1 MSTQLQPSPD
11 TIQPT
16 PNAPKHSTRDRIIA
30 GIALIA
36 IGAVVFL
43 AQISNQPELTW
54 VIVPVLGLI
63 FLIWGLVARSIG
75 LIIPGGILSGI
86 GLGLYFMLQ
95 SGIDRPDASSAGIF
109 LLCFAGGWA
118 MISLLSLVTQEGFQ
132 WWPLIPGG
140 IIGVIGLALLGGGFG
155 QELLKVAGYA
165 WPLILVGIGIYLLL
179 RGRVDK

>member
-95 SGIDRPDASSAGIF
+95 SGVDRPEDSSAGIF
-109 LLCFAGGWA
+109 LLCFAGG
-118 MISLLSLVTQEGFQ
+118 
-132 WWPLIPGG
+132 
-140 IIGVIGLALLGGGFG
+140 
-155 QELLKVAGYA
+155 
-165 WPLILVGIGIYLLL
+165 
-179 RGRVDK
+179 

>member
-11 TIQPT
+11 TLQPT
-16 PNAPKHSTRDRIIA
+16 PNTPKHNTRDRVIA

-36 IGAVVFL
+36 IGAVVFF
-43 AQISNQPELTW
+43 AQISDQPELAW
-54 VIVPVLGLI
+54 VVVPVLGLI
-63 FLIWGLVARSIG
+63 FLIWGLAARTIG

-95 SGIDRPDASSAGIF
+95 SGVDRPEESSAGIF

-118 MISLLSLVTQEGFQ
+118 LISLLSLVTQEGFQ

-179 RGRVDK
+179 RGKGDR

>member
-1 MSTQLQPSPD
+1 MSTQLQPPSD
-11 TIQPT
+11 TMQPT
-16 PNAPKHSTRDRIIA
+16 PDTPKHSTRDWIIA

-43 AQISNQPELTW
+43 AQISNQPELSW

-63 FLIWGLVARSIG
+63 FLIWGLAARSIG

-95 SGIDRPDASSAGIF
+95 SGIDRPDASGAGIF

-179 RGRVDK
+179 RGRRDR

>member
-11 TIQPT
+11 TLQPT
-16 PNAPKHSTRDRIIA
+16 PNTPKHNTRDRVIA

-36 IGAVVFL
+36 IGAVVFF
-43 AQISNQPELTW
+43 AQISDQPELAW
-54 VIVPVLGLI
+54 IVVPVLGLI
-63 FLIWGLVARSIG
+63 FLIWGLAARTIG

-95 SGIDRPDASSAGIF
+95 SGVDRPEESSAGIF

-118 MISLLSLVTQEGFQ
+118 LISLLSLVTREGFQ

-140 IIGVIGLALLGGGFG
+140 IIGVIGLALLGGSFG

-179 RGRVDK
+179 RGRRDR

>member
-11 TIQPT
+11 TLQPT
-16 PNAPKHSTRDRIIA
+16 PNTPKHNTRDRVIA

-36 IGAVVFL
+36 IGAVVFF
-43 AQISNQPELTW
+43 AQISDQPELAW
-54 VIVPVLGLI
+54 VVVPVLGLI
-63 FLIWGLVARSIG
+63 FLIWGLAARTIG

-95 SGIDRPDASSAGIF
+95 SGADRPEESSAGIF

-118 MISLLSLVTQEGFQ
+118 LISLLSLVTREGFQ

-179 RGRVDK
+179 RGRRDW